1 MAAQEMFS
9 SQTMKH
15 FIITPFYVRRHF
27 TAKTGKIEVRHASL
41 EWLDDRLRLF
51 EAYCLPSVAA
61 QSDQN
66 FTWYLYF
73 DDSTPRK
80 YLERVAAAIARR
92 DNIFIKRCALWE
104 GSTLVN
110 DLVAGL
116 DEHTRWVITTRLDND
131 DGLQRDFV
139 SMLHAAVE
147 EKTEFL
153 NFPRGIIWY
162 SGKCYAYRHP
172 SNAFLSMVEPADSP
186 RTVWLVPHEK
196 AARIAPV
203 RQLSQTPA
211 FLQVIHGNNVSNKP
225 RGTRIDARRALID
238 FEAIEALQGSG
249 ERETSAGIMLENA
262 TSVVLWKLRDW
273 LISMAKPLR
282 R

>member
-1 MAAQEMFS
+1 MQ
-9 SQTMKH
+9 H

-27 TAKTGKIEVRHASL
+27 FSNTGKVEVRHASL

-66 FTWYLYF
+66 FNWYLYF
-73 DDSTPRK
+73 DDSTPGK
-80 YLERVAAAIARR
+80 YLDRVAAAIAIARR

-104 GSTLVN
+104 GSTLVS

-116 DEHTRWVITTRLDND
+116 DERTRWVITTRLDND

-139 SMLHAAVE
+139 SMLHAGVE

-162 SGKCYAYRHP
+162 SGRYYEYRHP

-186 RTVWLVPHEK
+186 RTVWLVPHEN
-196 AARIAPV
+196 APRIAPV
-203 RQLSQTPA
+203 RQLPQTPA

-225 RGTRIDARRALID
+225 RGTRIDARRALIG
-238 FEAIEALQGSG
+238 FEAIGALQRSG
-249 ERETSAGIMLENA
+249 ERETSTGIMLENA
-262 TSVVLWKLRDW
+262 TRVVLWKLRDW
-273 LISMAKPLR
+273 LIAMTKPLR

>member
-1 MAAQEMFS
+1 
-9 SQTMKH
+9 MKH

-27 TAKTGKIEVRHASL
+27 TAPSGKIEVRLASL
-41 EWLDDRLRLF
+41 EWLNDRLRLF

-61 QSDQN
+61 QSNRN
-66 FTWYLYF
+66 FSWYLYF
-73 DDSTPRK
+73 DDSTPSE
-80 YLERVAAAIARR
+80 YLDRVAVAIAGT
-92 DNIFIKRCALWE
+92 NNVFIKRCALWE

-110 DLVAGL
+110 DVVTGL

-139 SMLHAAVE
+139 TMLHAAVE
-147 EKTEFL
+147 ERMEFL

-162 SGKCYAYRHP
+162 SGKCYAYGHP
-172 SNAFLSMVEPADSP
+172 SNAFLSMIEPANSP

-203 RQLSQTPA
+203 RQLSDIPA
-211 FLQVIHGNNVSNKP
+211 FLQVVHGNNVSNKP
-225 RGTRIDARRALID
+225 RGTRIDARRALSG
-238 FEAIEALQGSG
+238 FEAIEALRGSG
-249 ERETSAGIMLENA
+249 QRETPTGIMLENA
-262 TSVVLWKLRDW
+262 TSVVLWKLRDF
-273 LISMAKPLR
+273 LISLAKPLR

>member
-1 MAAQEMFS
+1 
-9 SQTMKH
+9 MKH

-27 TAKTGKIEVRHASL
+27 AAKTGKIEVRHASL

-61 QSDQN
+61 QSNQN
-66 FTWYLYF
+66 FSWYLYF
-73 DDSTPRK
+73 DDSTPGK
-80 YLERVAAAIARR
+80 YLERVAAAIARS

-116 DEHTRWVITTRLDND
+116 DERTRWVITTRLDND

-139 SMLHAAVE
+139 AMLHAAVE
-147 EKTEFL
+147 ERTEFL

-162 SGKCYAYRHP
+162 SGKCYVYRHP
-172 SNAFLSMVEPADSP
+172 SNAFLSMVESADSP
-186 RTVWLVPHEK
+186 RTVWVVPHEE

-211 FLQVIHGNNVSNKP
+211 FLQVIHGNNLSNKP

-238 FEAIEALQGSG
+238 FDAIDALQGAG
-249 ERETSAGIMLENA
+249 ERETSSGIMLENA
-262 TSVVLWKLRDW
+262 TRVLLWRFRDW

>member
-1 MAAQEMFS
+1 MFS

-27 TAKTGKIEVRHASL
+27 TAKTGKIEVRHAPL

-51 EAYCLPSVAA
+51 ETYCLPSVIA

-73 DDSTPRK
+73 DDSTPQK
-80 YLERVAAAIARR
+80 YLDRVAAAIAAR

-104 GSTLVN
+104 GSTLVG

-116 DEHTRWVITTRLDND
+116 DERTRWVITTRLDND

-139 SMLHAAVE
+139 SMLHAAAE

-162 SGKCYAYRHP
+162 SGKCYLYRHP
-172 SNAFLSMVEPADSP
+172 SNAFLSMVEPAQSP
-186 RTVWLVPHEK
+186 RTVWVVPHEN
-196 AARIAPV
+196 AAQFAPV
-203 RQLSQTPA
+203 RQLPQTPA
-211 FLQVIHGNNVSNKP
+211 FLQVIHGKNVSNKP
-225 RGTRIDARRALID
+225 RGTRIDARRALAG
-238 FEAIEALQGSG
+238 FEAIEALRGSG
-249 ERETSAGIMLENA
+249 ERETSASIMLENA

>member
-1 MAAQEMFS
+1 MR
-9 SQTMKH
+9 H

-27 TAKTGKIEVRHASL
+27 TAKTGKIEIRLASL

-66 FTWYLYF
+66 FSWYLYF
-73 DDSTPRK
+73 DDSTPRE
-80 YLERVAAAIARR
+80 YLDRVAAVTARR
-92 DNIFIKRCALWE
+92 NNIFIKRCALWE

-116 DEHTRWVITTRLDND
+116 DERTRWVITTRLDND

-153 NFPRGIIWY
+153 NFTRGIIWY
-162 SGKCYAYRHP
+162 SGKCYVYRHP

-186 RTVWLVPHEK
+186 RTVWLIPHDQ

-203 RQLSQTPA
+203 RQLPDIPA
-211 FLQVIHGNNVSNKP
+211 FLQVVHGNNVSNKP
-225 RGTRIDARRALID
+225 RGTRIDARRAMIG

-249 ERETSAGIMLENA
+249 EGETPTAIMLENA
-262 TSVVLWKLRDW
+262 TSVVFWKLRDC
-273 LISMAKPLR
+273 LISMAKSLR

>member
-1 MAAQEMFS
+1 
-9 SQTMKH
+9 MKH
-15 FIITPFYVRRHF
+15 FIITPFYVKRHF

-41 EWLDDRLRLF
+41 EWLDDRIRLF

-73 DDSTPRK
+73 DDSTPEK
-80 YLERVAAAIARR
+80 YLDRIAAAIGPRE
-92 DNIFIKRCALWE
+92 NILIKRCALWE
-104 GSTLVN
+104 GTTLVN
-110 DLVAGL
+110 DLLAGL

-139 SMLHAAVE
+139 SVLHAAVE

-162 SGKCYAYRHP
+162 SGKCYLYRHP
-172 SNAFLSMVEPADSP
+172 SNAFLSMVEPAASP
-186 RTVWLVPHEK
+186 RTVWLVPHED
-196 AARIAPV
+196 AARVAPV
-203 RQLSQTPA
+203 RQLSQKPA

-225 RGTRIDARRALID
+225 RGTRIDTRSALIG
-238 FEAIEALQGSG
+238 FEAIEALRGSG
-249 ERETSAGIMLENA
+249 EHETSTGIMLENA

-273 LISMAKPLR
+273 LISMAKSLR

>member
-1 MAAQEMFS
+1 MFS
-9 SQTMKH
+9 SQTMQH

-27 TAKTGKIEVRHASL
+27 TAKTGKIEEQFASL

-51 EAYCLPSVAA
+51 ETYCLPSVAA

-66 FTWYLYF
+66 FSWFLYF
-73 DDSTPRK
+73 DDSTPQK
-80 YLERVAAAIARR
+80 YLDRVGAAISRYG
-92 DNIFIKRCALWE
+92 NIFIKRCAFWE

-110 DLVAGL
+110 DVASTL
-116 DEHTRWVITTRLDND
+116 DERTRWVITTRLDND
-131 DGLQRDFV
+131 DGLQRGFV
-139 SMLHAAVE
+139 SMLHSAAE
-147 EKTEFL
+147 ETTEFL

-162 SGKCYAYRHP
+162 SGKCYLYSHP
-172 SNAFLSMVEPADSP
+172 SNAFLSKVEPAHSL
-186 RTVWLVPHEK
+186 RTVWIGPHEH
-196 AARIAPV
+196 ANRIAPV

-262 TSVVLWKLRDW
+262 TSVALWKLRDW